1 MSDKAALLADT
12 LQKQDEILGEL
23 LAIVLKQRDALKEGR
38 IAELQQLMSELRHV
52 SVRCQA
58 IETKRQRVT
67 DDLAKEIGT
76 GAVVSEIM
84 GALPEDDA
92 AILGEPADNLMR
104 TVRSLKAEMSILSRL
119 MDEAKTLNQMLIT
132 EWQKLGQKAMGGG
145 MLGAFDARI

>member
-12 LQKQDEILGEL
+12 LQKQDEILSEL
-23 LAIVLKQRDALKEGR
+23 RSVVLRQRDALKEGR

-76 GAVVSEIM
+76 AAVLSEIVN
-84 GALPEDDA
+84 ALPEEDA
-92 AILGEPADNLMR
+92 AVLSESADRLMQ
-104 TVRSLKAEMSILSRL
+104 TVKSLRAEMSILSRL
-119 MDEAKTLNQMLIT
+119 MDEAKMLNQMLIT
-132 EWQKLGQKAMGGG
+132 EWQKLGQKFMGGG